1 MSAKMKNH
9 ALYSRIFRRQ
19 SRNLKIINKKVRQA
33 AKPAV
38 KSVGVHYII
47 AEKTPPGAKIS
58 HSAAFNKYLLRINNS
73 VRVLQSSFADVRRS
87 GIRRAPLFQ
96 QLYVRSYGTPIP

>member
-1 MSAKMKNH
+1 MKIHISNTFLIHLHYTRYLIKCQCFLQTDVLPISKAAFTKKPPSA
-9 ALYSRIFRRQ
+9 R
-19 SRNLKIINKKVRQA
+19 
-33 AKPAV
+33 
-38 KSVGVHYII
+38 
-47 AEKTPPGAKIS
+47 IS

-73 VRVLQSSFADVRRS
+73 VRVLQSSFADVHRS